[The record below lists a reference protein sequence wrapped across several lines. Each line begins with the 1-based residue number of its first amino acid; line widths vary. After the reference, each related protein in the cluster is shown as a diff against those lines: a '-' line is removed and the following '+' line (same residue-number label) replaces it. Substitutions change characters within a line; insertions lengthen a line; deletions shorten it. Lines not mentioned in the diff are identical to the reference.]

1 MRYEVKIGILA
12 VVAIALAFWG
22 YKFIQGSNLLSNS
35 NYYYALYDDVAGL
48 TVGTPVTISGVSV
61 GSVNGIILN
70 QQDRKVKVTFD
81 VKNGINVPKATRA
94 LISTVSIMGE
104 KAVTLVYDQPC
115 FGDDDCAPE
124 GSELKGET
132 LSLLSSF
139 TGGTGSSA
147 EGEESPLEAAKKT
160 LSNTLDSLEYKLFSP
175 ESDNPIARSTNDL
188 AVTMENLKGSTARLQ
203 RILDANA
210 GQINSTM
217 KNLASLTNALADKQE
232 TIASLIDNANEFTGG
247 LSKLDL
253 EETMQEV
260 NATVKSLQG
269 TLSSA
274 DQALGGVNTVMN
286 DISAGK
292 GTLGKL
298 LNDEVMYDRL
308 NQATQSID
316 SLASDFQDKPYRYIP
331 FKSRNRVLKHDKKDA
346 KLAAEAAALGLTV
359 EEYLLQK
366 N

>member
-12 VVAIALAFWG
+12 IVAIALAFWG
-22 YKFIQGSNLLSNS
+22 YKFIQGSNLLSSS
-35 NYYYALYDDVAGL
+35 NYYYALYDEVGGL
-48 TVGTPVTISGVSV
+48 TVGTSVTISGVSV

-81 VKNGINVPKATRA
+81 VKDGINVPKDTRA

-104 KAVTLVYDQPC
+104 KAVALVYAEPC
-115 FGDDDCAPE
+115 FGTGDCAPE

-132 LSLLSSF
+132 LSLLASF
-139 TGGTGSSA
+139 TGGGSS
-147 EGEESPLEAAKKT
+147 GEKSESPLDAAKTT
-160 LSNTLDSLEYKLFSP
+160 LANTLDSLEYKLFSP
-175 ESDNPIARSTNDL
+175 DSDNPIARSSNDL
-188 AVTMENLKGSTARLQ
+188 AVTMQNLKASTARLQ

-210 GQINSTM
+210 GEINTTM
-217 KNLASLTNALADKQE
+217 DNLASLTNTLAGKQE
-232 TIASLIDNANEFTGG
+232 AIAGMIDNASEFTGG

-253 EETMQEV
+253 EQTMEEV

-274 DQALGGVNTVMN
+274 DRALGGVNAVMN
-286 DISAGK
+286 DVSSGK

-298 LNDEVMYDRL
+298 LNDEQMYNRL
-308 NQATQSID
+308 SAATRSID
-316 SLASDFQDKPYRYIP
+316 SLATDFQDKPYRYVP

-346 KLAAEAAALGLTV
+346 KLEAEAAAAGLTV
-359 EEYLLQK
+359 DEYLLIK
-366 N
+366 D